1 MRKIITSLVLAA
13 SITFGGCATFGE
25 FGAKVAQDI
34 SNIAGII
41 SGVTVTPQ
49 AVVIAAN
56 SVDAL
61 QDTATAYL
69 RLPLC
74 RAGGTPVC
82 RARAATQPIKRAVLA
97 MRSARNDLESFL
109 AAHPGTAPPA
119 SLYDKVTAA
128 VNALG
133 DIIAQYRAA
142 PVIAVIAK

>member
-1 MRKIITSLVLAA
+1 MRKLLVPLLLAA
-13 SITFGGCATFGE
+13 SLALGGCATLGSFGS
-25 FGAKVAQDI
+25 KVAQDI
-34 SNIAGII
+34 SNVAGII

-74 RAGGTPVC
+74 RAGGSPVC
-82 RARAATQPIKRAVLA
+82 RVREATAPIRRAVLA
-97 MRSARNDLESFL
+97 MRAARNDLEAFL
-109 AAHPGTAPPA
+109 ATHPATSPPA

-128 VNALG
+128 ANALG
-133 DIIAQYRAA
+133 DVIAQFRAGPA
-142 PVIAVIAK
+142 ISAVAR